1 MMVGGILNYWFNR
14 YLIYFNLQIVN
25 RAIPIFEATHPG
37 AIAIFAFDNSTS
49 HGAFSPDALIA
60 SYMNVGPGGKQPKM
74 RNTIFNGQV
83 QLMNYPDDF
92 PDESLRE
99 KPKGMKQIL
108 HERQLLKPGLKGFC
122 KNKNSTDNQCCMQH
136 ILENQ
141 PDFLSQKCMIQ
152 EIIESKGHKVIF
164 YPKFHCELNY
174 IEMYWGAAKRYSRNN
189 CDYTWNG
196 LQRVVPIALDHVSLL
211 EIRAFARKSFRYMD
225 AYRKGLNVKQAEY
238 AVKKYKRH
246 RVIPNNILQDILIKI

>member
-1 MMVGGILNYWFNR
+1 
-14 YLIYFNLQIVN
+14 
-25 RAIPIFEATHPG
+25 
-37 AIAIFAFDNSTS
+37 
-49 HGAFSPDALIA
+49 
-60 SYMNVGPGGKQPKM
+60 MNVGPGGKQPKM

-92 PDESLRE
+92 PDESLRG

-246 RVIPNNILQDILIKI
+246 HVIPNNILQDILIKI